1 MLNNFT
7 IIGVA
12 LFYLGVLFVVAS
24 YADTQMRRKRMAAG
38 QASYMRPLVYTLSLG
53 VYCTSWT
60 FFGSVGL
67 AAHSG
72 LDFLPIYIGPIL
84 MFIVGWPVLRRVV
97 ELSKQ
102 HNITSIADFIAAR
115 YGKSQALGATVAV
128 IAVIGTLPYISLQLK
143 ATTFSLE
150 AMLTASGTGQEISS
164 LVPMVNDLALLV
176 AIAMGVFTVLFGTRH
191 IDATEHQDGLM
202 TAVAVESIVKLLA
215 FLVVGLFAT
224 YGVLGGFSGMF
235 SLMESRPD
243 IGGLFTR
250 DVDGGRWMTLTLL
263 SMFAIILLP
272 RQFHVTVVEND
283 DVRQL
288 KTARWLFPLYLVAI
302 NLFVVP
308 IAIAG
313 LVTFSPGTVDAD
325 TFVLALPVNDSQTL
339 VAVIAFLGG
348 LSAATAMVIVATMAL
363 SIMVCNDLVVPFI
376 LRNKLQGHAHK
387 DMGEFL
393 LRVRRISIFAIL
405 ALAYSYYWMV
415 SDSAALVQTGLISF
429 AAIAQFAPAFF
440 GGMIWRRATAAG
452 AMAGI
457 LVGSFMWAYTLLLPS
472 FIDAGWFSAS
482 ILSEGPYGVSLFRPR
497 VLFGLEFDPLTHGVL
512 WSLLTNLAAYV
523 AFSLLWQPKPIER
536 LQASAFSSV
545 DGPAAAPSFRLWR
558 TAIFVGD
565 LKETVARYLGEAR
578 TERSFA
584 EFAQSRGLVL
594 DNEAEAD
601 IRLLRFAEHLLASAV
616 GAASSRLVVALLLER
631 HSRNSRGAMKLLDDA
646 SAAIQYN
653 RELLQSAID
662 HVRQGIAV
670 FDKDLNLTCW
680 NQQFRHLLRL
690 PPDIGRVGVPL
701 HEVVNTIA
709 ENTGLDNE
717 DLDAA
722 ISDRIDKLIV
732 SMQPYQEFIAR
743 ANRHLDVKSDSLPD
757 GGIVITFTDI
767 TERVEAADALKR
779 ANEGLERRVEE
790 RTAELT
796 NLNTA
801 LARAKAEADAAN
813 LGKTSFIAA
822 ASHDILQPLNAARL
836 FTTSLRE
843 DLPADKR
850 QAELVG
856 NIDASLEA
864 VEDILSALL
873 DISKLDAGALK
884 AEKTPFKIDDI
895 LKALEIEFGA
905 LARDKGLSLSVVTC
919 SATVYSDR
927 RLVRRILQNLLSN
940 AIKYTPEG
948 RVLMGCRRRGD
959 TIVVEV
965 YDTGPGIAP
974 DQQKSVFKEFHRL
987 STAKGAEQGLGL
999 GLSIVDR
1006 MATMLGHSLA
1016 LRSEPGKGS
1025 VFTLTLPTTD
1035 ALAIKTVKSAPAP
1048 RGGNDLRGLRVLCID
1063 NEPKIL
1069 DGMTT
1074 LLSGWG
1080 CIVGTARDYQS
1091 ALINAEGGADVIIA
1105 DYHLDDQQNGL
1116 DLILQVRTETGSN
1129 LPAVLITAD
1138 QSSGLRDRA
1147 AQEDVHLLRKPLK
1160 PAALRALLVRSRIK
1174 LEAAE

>member
-1 MLNNFT
+1 
-7 IIGVA
+7 
-12 LFYLGVLFVVAS
+12 
-24 YADTQMRRKRMAAG
+24 
-38 QASYMRPLVYTLSLG
+38 
-53 VYCTSWT
+53 
-60 FFGSVGL
+60 
-67 AAHSG
+67 
-72 LDFLPIYIGPIL
+72 
-84 MFIVGWPVLRRVV
+84 
-97 ELSKQ
+97 
-102 HNITSIADFIAAR
+102 
-115 YGKSQALGATVAV
+115 
-128 IAVIGTLPYISLQLK
+128 
-143 ATTFSLE
+143 
-150 AMLTASGTGQEISS
+150 
-164 LVPMVNDLALLV
+164 
-176 AIAMGVFTVLFGTRH
+176 
-191 IDATEHQDGLM
+191 
-202 TAVAVESIVKLLA
+202 
-215 FLVVGLFAT
+215 
-224 YGVLGGFSGMF
+224 
-235 SLMESRPD
+235 
-243 IGGLFTR
+243 
-250 DVDGGRWMTLTLL
+250 GRWLTLTLL

-283 DVRQL
+283 DVRDL

-313 LVTFSPGTVDAD
+313 LVTFAPGTVDAD
-325 TFVLALPVNDSQTL
+325 KFVLALPINDNQTL
-339 VAVIAFLGG
+339 VAMIVFLGG

-363 SIMVCNDLVVPFI
+363 SIMVCNDLVVPFV
-376 LRNKLQGHAHK
+376 LRNKLQRHTQK
-387 DMGEFL
+387 DMGKFL
-393 LRVRRISIFAIL
+393 LRVRRISIFAIV

-472 FIDAGWFSAS
+472 FIDAGWFSAAL
-482 ILSEGPYGVSLFRPR
+482 LSEGPFGVSLFRPR

-512 WSLLTNLAAYV
+512 WSLLTNIAAYV

-536 LQASAFSSV
+536 LQASAFASA

-584 EFAQSRGLVL
+584 EFAQSRGIVL

-631 HSRNSRGAMKLLDDA
+631 HSRSSRGAMKLLDDA

-709 ENTGLDNE
+709 ENTGLNAP

-722 ISDRIDKLIV
+722 VSDRIDKLIV

-743 ANRHLDVKSDSLPD
+743 AGRHLDIKSDSLPD

-767 TERVEAADALKR
+767 TERVEAAEALKR

-790 RTAELT
+790 RTSELT
-796 NLNTA
+796 KLNTA

-884 AEKTPFKIDDI
+884 ADKTPFKIDEI
-895 LKALEIEFGA
+895 FKALEIEFGA
-905 LARDKGLSLSVVTC
+905 LAHDKGLRLSVVSS
-919 SATVYSDR
+919 SATIYSDR

-940 AIKYTPEG
+940 AIKYTPKG
-948 RVLMGCRRRGD
+948 RVLMGCRRRGES
-959 TIVVEV
+959 IVVEV

-1006 MATMLGHSLA
+1006 MATMLGHTLK

-1025 VFTLTLPTTD
+1025 VFTLTLPTTE
-1035 ALAIKTVKSAPAP
+1035 ALAIQTAKSAPAP

-1080 CIVGTARDYQS
+1080 CIVGTAYDYQS

-1105 DYHLDDQQNGL
+1105 DYHLDDEQNGL
-1116 DLILQVRTETGSN
+1116 DLIVQVRTEAGIN
-1129 LPAVLITAD
+1129 LPAVLVTAD
-1138 QSSGLRDRA
+1138 QSSSLRDRA
-1147 AQEDVHLLRKPLK
+1147 TAEDVHLLRKPLK
-1160 PAALRALLVRSRIK
+1160 PAALRALLVRSR
-1174 LEAAE
+1174 LQLAAAE